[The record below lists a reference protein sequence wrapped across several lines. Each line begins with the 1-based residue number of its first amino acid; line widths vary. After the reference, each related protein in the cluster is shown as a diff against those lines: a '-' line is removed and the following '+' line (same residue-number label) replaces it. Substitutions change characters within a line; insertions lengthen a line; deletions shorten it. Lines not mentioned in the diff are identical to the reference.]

1 MPETLNADVLAP
13 APRDPAASAAV
24 AIVTGAAD
32 GIGWAT
38 AQRLAADGLCVALL
52 DLRAEAAQARAAEL
66 GASHLG
72 LGCDVT
78 LEGSVQDAV
87 AAVVA
92 RFGRIDALVNNAGI
106 GDQTGPTTG
115 QSVAAFDRVLAVHL
129 RGTFL
134 MSRAVADCMLRAA
147 PAPGRGRGAIVNLG
161 SIASS
166 TGLPARNA
174 YSAAKAGVLGMTRA
188 MASEWAR
195 AGIRVN
201 AVAPGYV
208 RTALVAELERKGA
221 LDVGAI
227 RRRTPLGRMA
237 EPGEI
242 AEVIAFL
249 ASPRASY
256 VTGALIPVDGGWT
269 AFGAAESALAD
280 LADEAA

>member
-1 MPETLNADVLAP
+1 MSEPLNAVIPALATCK
-13 APRDPAASAAV
+13 AAV
-24 AIVTGAAD
+24 AIVTGAAA

-38 AQRLAADGLCVALL
+38 AQRLAADGLRVALL
-52 DLRAEAAQARAAEL
+52 DLRTDAAQARAAEL
-66 GASHLG
+66 GSIHLG

-78 LEGSVQDAV
+78 SEESVEAAV
-87 AAVVA
+87 AAVLE
-92 RFGRIDALVNNAGI
+92 RFGCIDALVNNAGI
-106 GDQTGPTTG
+106 GDQTGPTTE
-115 QSVAAFDRVLAVHL
+115 QNVQAFDHVLAVHL

-134 MSRAVADCMLRAA
+134 MSRAVARHMLHAA
-147 PAPGRGRGAIVNLG
+147 STPGRSRGAIVNLG

-208 RTALVAELERKGA
+208 RTALVADLERKGA
-221 LDVGAI
+221 IDAAGI

-237 EPGEI
+237 EPAEI

-249 ASPRASY
+249 ASSRSSY

-269 AFGAAESALAD
+269 AFGASESALPE
-280 LADEAA
+280 LADEMA